1 MNYIKTFENFRILES
16 KDYEET
22 SWTDNGVTITIQ
34 DVQKF
39 LDDNNVGIVNIP
51 VDEIFHMCCHRDKTD
66 KATIERSE
74 RSNLDYPIII
84 AKGLDG
90 KFTMILDGHHRLFK
104 AHNHGIKNIKA
115 RVLDLKESPEEYK
128 KMFY

>member
-1 MNYIKTFENFRILES
+1 MKHLQIFENFKILEN

-22 SWTDNGVTITIQ
+22 SWTNGDVTITIKE
-34 DVQKF
+34 VQKF
-39 LDDNNVGIVNIP
+39 LDDNKVKITKIP

-66 KATIERSE
+66 KKTIERSE
-74 RSNLDYPIII
+74 KSDLDYPIII
-84 AKGLDG
+84 AKGLARQW
-90 KFTMILDGHHRLFK
+90 TMILDGHHRLFK

-115 RVLDLKESPEEYK
+115 RILDLKEAPEEYQ